1 VRTSH
6 LKEATLTGSY
16 WHGIFRSDIVQTS
29 RRFLGGVGFIRT
41 LGVGVGFFN
50 LIPTPE
56 AQLNYFLHRTP
67 KLGIL
72 TRAW

>member
-1 VRTSH
+1 MGFFD
-6 LKEATLTGSY
+6 LTLCKP
-16 WHGIFRSDIVQTS
+16 
-29 RRFLGGVGFIRT
+29 VGFIRT